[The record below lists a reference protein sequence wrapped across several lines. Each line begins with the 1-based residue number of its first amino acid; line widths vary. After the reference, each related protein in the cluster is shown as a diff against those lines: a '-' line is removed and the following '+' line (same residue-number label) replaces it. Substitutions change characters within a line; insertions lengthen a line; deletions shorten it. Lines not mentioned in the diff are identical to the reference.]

1 LKLVRLDSVAQTQCR
16 GQRAFPWQD
25 YFAVCGGIDQR
36 EVHMHT
42 VRCSERRFMIG
53 MVSIAQPAGSAMVRK
68 LIAVHLRQ
76 APLNS
81 VISLLTEPT
90 SWSTSA

>member
-1 LKLVRLDSVAQTQCR
+1 
-16 GQRAFPWQD
+16 
-25 YFAVCGGIDQR
+25 
-36 EVHMHT
+36 
-42 VRCSERRFMIG
+42 MIG